1 MDRMA
6 ELKTKVNNK
15 SPLAFIKTIANE
27 EKRKDAEQLLRIFT
41 EVTGEKP
48 RMWGESIIGYGQYH
62 YESERSSQKGDWP
75 LTGFSPRKAALTI
88 YIMPG
93 FEAYA
98 DLMENLGT
106 CKTSRSCLYVKH
118 LSNLHIPTLKK
129 LIKRSVA
136 DMRRKYNA

>member
-1 MDRMA
+1 MA
-6 ELKTKVNNK
+6 ELKTKVNGKN
-15 SPLAFIKTIANE
+15 PLAFIKTITNE
-27 EKRKDAEQLLRIFT
+27 ERRKDAEELLKVFT

-88 YIMPG
+88 YIMPS
-93 FEAYA
+93 FEGYA
-98 DLMENLGT
+98 DLMKNLGT

-118 LSNLHIPTLKK
+118 LSDLHLPTLKK
-129 LIKRSVA
+129 LIKRSVT